1 MQMDWLITSL
11 LKLSRLDA
19 GVVVFQRGPVDV
31 NELIRSSLCPFLITM
46 DLHRII
52 VQVDAPEGVI
62 IQGDNGWLVQ
72 AIQNILKNCMESA
85 GDDGLIEIVC
95 TDNVLFTEIMIH
107 DNGAGFNQEDLP
119 CLFDR
124 FYRGKSTGVQGY
136 GIGLALCRM
145 IITSQ
150 GGTVTAKNHP
160 RGGAVFTIRFPK

>member
-19 GVVVFQRGPVDV
+19 GVVVFQRGTVEV

-95 TDNVLFTEIMIH
+95 KDNVLFTEIMIH
-107 DNGAGFNQEDLP
+107 DNGAGFNQED
-119 CLFDR
+119 
-124 FYRGKSTGVQGY
+124 RGKSTGVQGY

>member
-1 MQMDWLITSL
+1 
-11 LKLSRLDA
+11 
-19 GVVVFQRGPVDV
+19 
-31 NELIRSSLCPFLITM
+31 
-46 DLHRII
+46 
-52 VQVDAPEGVI
+52 
-62 IQGDNGWLVQ
+62 
-72 AIQNILKNCMESA
+72 MESA

-150 GGTVTAKNHP
+150 GGTVTAKTIP
-160 RGGAVFTIRFPK
+160 GRAVFTIRFPK